1 MAADILTRIQ
11 TQLHTFSKGQKR
23 IAGYILESY
32 DKAAFMTASKLGK
45 TVSVSESTVVRFAVE
60 LGFDGYPSM
69 QRSLQEIVR
78 TRLTSVQRIEA
89 AKVTPTPEPTSTPEL
104 ITPIPEDQ
112 RTSPAPE
119 EDPDAML
126 TTTTDPITG
135 AIMPA
140 DPNTLAEG
148 TPEPTATPAPLA
160 GRTIVIDAGKSKG
173 GTHRGVSSKTYEYKI
188 NLAFAQALQEE
199 LTGLGA
205 SVVMTRE
212 SNDEVVGAK
221 SRIKTINNSG
231 ADLAISLFCN
241 DLDNNKTR
249 GAEAFVGKGT
259 GNAEA
264 SRRLAGAVLAG
275 YTRATDMPTRDSDDT
290 VRTVTNKEVLSGAKI
305 PTMGLVLGQL
315 SNRSDDENLNDAA
328 FIAKAARGIANGI
341 RSYLGA

>member
-1 MAADILTRIQ
+1 MKKIVSRRKKFRINTPMSFGILCAVLLILVGGGVYALAA
-11 TQLHTFSKGQKR
+11 G
-23 IAGYILESY
+23 
-32 DKAAFMTASKLGK
+32 
-45 TVSVSESTVVRFAVE
+45 VVA
-60 LGFDGYPSM
+60 P
-69 QRSLQEIVR
+69 
-78 TRLTSVQRIEA
+78 TVQRIEA

-199 LTGLGA
+199 LL
-205 SVVMTRE
+205 
-212 SNDEVVGAK
+212 
-221 SRIKTINNSG
+221 
-231 ADLAISLFCN
+231 SL
-241 DLDNNKTR
+241 
-249 GAEAFVGKGT
+249 
-259 GNAEA
+259 
-264 SRRLAGAVLAG
+264 
-275 YTRATDMPTRDSDDT
+275 
-290 VRTVTNKEVLSGAKI
+290 I
-305 PTMGLVLGQL
+305 H
-315 SNRSDDENLNDAA
+315 
-328 FIAKAARGIANGI
+328 I
-341 RSYLGA
+341 

>member
-1 MAADILTRIQ
+1 MKKIVSRRKKFRINTPMSFGILCAVLLILVGGGVYALAA
-11 TQLHTFSKGQKR
+11 G
-23 IAGYILESY
+23 
-32 DKAAFMTASKLGK
+32 
-45 TVSVSESTVVRFAVE
+45 VVA
-60 LGFDGYPSM
+60 P
-69 QRSLQEIVR
+69 
-78 TRLTSVQRIEA
+78 TVQRIEA
-89 AKVTPTPEPTSTPEL
+89 AKVTPTPDPTSTPEL

-259 GNAEA
+259 GNADRAGDLQAQCLQAIRE
-264 SRRLAGAVLAG
+264 RRTCPRAIRT
-275 YTRATDMPTRDSDDT
+275 TRFAP
-290 VRTVTNKEVLSGAKI
+290 
-305 PTMGLVLGQL
+305 
-315 SNRSDDENLNDAA
+315 
-328 FIAKAARGIANGI
+328 
-341 RSYLGA
+341 

>member
-1 MAADILTRIQ
+1 
-11 TQLHTFSKGQKR
+11 
-23 IAGYILESY
+23 
-32 DKAAFMTASKLGK
+32 
-45 TVSVSESTVVRFAVE
+45 
-60 LGFDGYPSM
+60 
-69 QRSLQEIVR
+69 
-78 TRLTSVQRIEA
+78 
-89 AKVTPTPEPTSTPEL
+89 
-104 ITPIPEDQ
+104 
-112 RTSPAPE
+112 
-119 EDPDAML
+119 ML

>member
-1 MAADILTRIQ
+1 MKKIVSRRKKFRINTPMSFGILCAVLFILVGGGVYALAA
-11 TQLHTFSKGQKR
+11 G
-23 IAGYILESY
+23 
-32 DKAAFMTASKLGK
+32 
-45 TVSVSESTVVRFAVE
+45 VVA
-60 LGFDGYPSM
+60 P
-69 QRSLQEIVR
+69 
-78 TRLTSVQRIEA
+78 TVQRIEA